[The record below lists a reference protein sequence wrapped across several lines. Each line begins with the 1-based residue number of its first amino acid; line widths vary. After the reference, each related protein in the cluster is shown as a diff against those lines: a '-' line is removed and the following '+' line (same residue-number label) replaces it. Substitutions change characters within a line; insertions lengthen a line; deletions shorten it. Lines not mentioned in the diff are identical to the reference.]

1 MLKKVLGTILACSFL
16 FSCFPAPPASAADGP
31 FSDWTEIKDLGNLD
45 DSDLYWETEDTAEG
59 LTINKGYFTNMTYGS
74 NITQMPNFR
83 WCVGGTPEGYPDSDF
98 TANPQLV
105 EIAEEEGKKAIHID
119 SPVNGYGITLQFPV
133 LEFDETYTKDHYYKI
148 TYKAKKKAAGIVEG
162 GNNRFFTMVALGNS
176 TTPKLSVTRSTFV
189 NPSDTFQDYEMYV
202 DNIPEDATKMTV
214 NFALSATSAVRDVY
228 ITDVK
233 VYVKDGSKPLVLYD
247 MPAFTPPANQH
258 PRVYFT
264 KQDIPNI
271 LANYDH
277 PQNENA
283 KAQLEKDLST
293 PVDGNLPSGMLNS
306 ATLGLIQSR
315 AFHYAVWEN
324 RESGEMA
331 VKAMR
336 DFVNTVNYAA
346 SEYNNQG
353 FLIFTIGAVYDWCF
367 PLLSEE
373 DKVLFQDMAVNV
385 MKVLEAGYPVPKQ
398 NVFSSH
404 SAEAMVMRDELAL
417 AIAMYDERPDIYQN
431 IGGRYFAEMVDA
443 RKFMDQAQIFV
454 QSSCYM
460 GMRFQW
466 EILSSI
472 MMDKIGMP
480 NVFGEDLH
488 KVLYGFLYARRGDGQ
503 LLRWGDS
510 DQNNAKPGVYD
521 TDATRALF
529 LAGNYYKDPYLKG
542 QALLQNPGI
551 QVSPTSG
558 NQTLTAFEVL
568 LFNDPSV
575 EGKTPG
581 DLPLSAY
588 YPSPRGG
595 MIARTGWQDGIDS
608 PAVVADMKVNE
619 YWTMGHQHLD
629 AGSFQI
635 YYKGALANDTGYYQ
649 AGRSGDPKKNEGN
662 TVYGTVHFHNYAR
675 RTIAHNCMLVY
686 DPNEPSMNFN
696 GYVNDGGQRLP
707 NCDSGVMNMEEF
719 MALEDEYRVGTVL
732 GQEFGPDPYVPDY
745 TYLKGDIAAAYS
757 DKVSAYE
764 RSFQFLNLK
773 DEEHPAAM
781 LVFDRVV
788 SADPAF
794 KKSWLLHGLEE
805 PEITGNQTVFRD
817 TRKGYNGK
825 LTVDTLLP
833 SPDNTSI
840 EAVGGEGKE
849 FLVNGTNYWAE
860 TLQGGVNE
868 GGGYRIEVS
877 PKKAATEDYFLNVLQ
892 VGDNEPDTP
901 PLEVTKLETETFV
914 GAKLADRVALFG
926 KFRDRTAE
934 SMDFSFEGEG
944 RYQITVADLQCG
956 TWAVQRNGETL
967 AEVFATQEGGIVS
980 FEGEAGDYRLTYA
993 GACGSREELSGQPP
1007 QQDEGIH
1014 IRVNN
1019 RLIYS
1024 DVAPVTINDRTMVPM
1039 RAVFQNLQAEVEWDE
1054 ATMSATAVKE
1064 NTTIRI
1070 TDGSETAYVNGE
1082 AVTLDS
1088 PAVIRDGR
1096 FLVPV
1101 RFVSESFGAR
1111 VVWEEFSKTV
1121 DITYNAGISEENY
1134 HNITGWLPVAAME
1147 QSGDDGAGN
1156 VIEQTRDGAFSTSW
1170 GVQGVEGSD
1179 SAWGIYDFGQIRE
1192 IEKVMIA
1199 FIKGT
1204 ERIYTFTLQ
1213 TSEDGKSWKTVLD
1226 QAKSSGTS
1234 NQFETFAFDKTK
1246 ARYMKYIGYGNSVN
1260 LWSNISEIVFIG
1272 K

>member
-1 MLKKVLGTILACSFL
+1 MVDFKN
-16 FSCFPAPPASAADGP
+16 SA
-31 FSDWTEIKDLGNLD
+31 
-45 DSDLYWETEDTAEG
+45 
-59 LTINKGYFTNMTYGS
+59 NK
-74 NITQMPNFR
+74 R
-83 WCVGGTPEGYPDSDF
+83 
-98 TANPQLV
+98 L
-105 EIAEEEGKKAIHID
+105 
-119 SPVNGYGITLQFPV
+119 
-133 LEFDETYTKDHYYKI
+133 
-148 TYKAKKKAAGIVEG
+148 
-162 GNNRFFTMVALGNS
+162 S
-176 TTPKLSVTRSTFV
+176 TTRSYLV
-189 NPSDTFQDYEMYV
+189 YPSDTFQEYEMYV
-202 DNIPEDATKMTV
+202 ANIPEDAAKMTAY
-214 NFALSATSAVRDVY
+214 FAISASSAVRDLY

-233 VYVKDGSKPLVLYD
+233 VYVKDGTEPLVLYD

-277 PQNENA
+277 PQNANA
-283 KAQLEKDLST
+283 KAQFERDLSS
-293 PVDGNLPSGMLNS
+293 PVDGNLPGGMLNS

-315 AFHYAVWEN
+315 AFHYAVWGN

-336 DFVNTVNYAA
+336 DFLSTVNYAA

-353 FLIFTIGAVYDWCF
+353 FLVFTVGAVYDWCF
-367 PLLSEE
+367 PLLSQE
-373 DKVLFQDMAVNV
+373 DKVFFQTKAEDV
-385 MKVLEAGYPVPKQ
+385 MRVWEVGYPIPAGSVI
-398 NVFSSH
+398 NSH
-404 SAEAMVMRDELAL
+404 TSEAMLMRDQLAL
-417 AIAMYDERPDIYQN
+417 AIAMYDERPDLYQN

-443 RKFMDQAQIFV
+443 RKFMAQAQIFV

-466 EILSSI
+466 EVLSSI

-480 NVFGEDLH
+480 NVFGEDLY
-488 KVLYGFLYARRGDGQ
+488 KVLYGFLYARRADGQ

-529 LAGNYYKDPYLKG
+529 LAGNYYTDPYLKE

-558 NQTLTAFEVL
+558 NQTLTSIEVL

-575 EGKTPG
+575 GGKTPE

-588 YPSPRGG
+588 YPSPGG
-595 MIARTGWQDGIDS
+595 RMIARTGWQDGIDS

-619 YWTMGHQHLD
+619 YWTTGHQHLD

-635 YYKGALANDTGYYQ
+635 YYKGALANDTGHYQ

-662 TVYGTVHFHNYAR
+662 TVHNTVHYHNYNR
-675 RTIAHNCMLVY
+675 RTIAHNCMLIY
-686 DPNEPSMNFN
+686 DPDELGMYFN

-707 NCDSGVMNMEEF
+707 EGNVSAVNMEEYRV
-719 MALEDEYRVGTVL
+719 LEKEYRTGTVL
-732 GQEFGPDPYVPDY
+732 GQEFGPDPYAPDY

-757 DKVSAYE
+757 RKVSAYE

-773 DEEHPAAM
+773 QEEHPAAM
-781 LVFDRVV
+781 IVLDRVV
-788 SADPAF
+788 SSDPTF
-794 KKSWLLHGLEE
+794 QKTWLLHGLEE
-805 PEITGNQTVFRD
+805 PEIHGNQTVFRD
-817 TRKGYNGK
+817 TREGYNGK
-825 LTVDTLLP
+825 LTIDTLLP
-833 SPDNTSI
+833 LPENTSV
-840 EAVGGEGKE
+840 EAIGGEGKE

-860 TLQGGVNE
+860 TLRGGVNE
-868 GGGYRIEVS
+868 GGGYRLEIS
-877 PKKAATEDYFLNVLQ
+877 PKENSNEDYFLNVLQ

-901 PLEVTKLETETFV
+901 PLEVTKLETEKLV

-926 KFRDRTAE
+926 KSRDRTAE
-934 SMDFSFEGEG
+934 RLQFHFDGDG
-944 RYQITVADLQCG
+944 NYKITVADLQSG
-956 TWAVQRNGETL
+956 TWVVERDGEPLTD
-967 AEVFATQEGGIVS
+967 AFATKKGGIVS
-980 FEGEAGDYRLTYA
+980 FEGEAGTYALSYA
-993 GACGSREELSGQPP
+993 GACGGREIQGEPLQSG
-1007 QQDEGIH
+1007 EGIRV
-1014 IRVNN
+1014 RVNHQ
-1019 RLIYS
+1019 LIYS

-1039 RAVFQNLQAEVEWDE
+1039 RAVFQNLKAEVEWDA

-1101 RFVSESFGAR
+1101 RFVAESFGAE
-1111 VVWEEFSKTV
+1111 VTWEEFSKTV
-1121 DITYNAGISEENY
+1121 DITDHTGISEENY
-1134 HNITGWLPVAAME
+1134 HNITGWLPVKAME

-1156 VIEQTRDGAFSTSW
+1156 GIEQTRDGAFSTSW
-1170 GVQGVEGSD
+1170 GVQGVEGTD
-1179 SAWGIYDFGQIRE
+1179 SAWGLYDLGENRE
-1192 IEKVMIA
+1192 VEKVMLA

-1204 ERIYTFTLQ
+1204 ERVYSFSLQ
-1213 TSEDGKSWKTVLD
+1213 ASQDGKSWVTVLD
-1226 QAKSSGTS
+1226 HAKSSGTS
-1234 NQFETFAFDKTK
+1234 NQFETFSFAKTK
-1246 ARYMKYIGYGNSVN
+1246 ARYLKYIGYGNSVN